1 MSRTPKP
8 PIALLAAA
16 LLAGAGACRERPPE
30 AGAAAVEL
38 PAAAPAAAAAPELE
52 APAGPEVD
60 VREPPAAPPDQVE
73 EYEARRPKTVLQ
85 LQPFR
90 ATTSIQIED
99 DAGNSG
105 VATLIDLNPWIHDW
119 LLLQLQ
125 WLEGDGGEWYHLEN
139 PDPSSQQVV
148 LDPRFVHGLLLR
160 RGGRPWPCDLWG
172 GGALAAARAGSE
184 VEAPLCAGRLYL
196 RNRVEGRKTTLEW
209 ATDFL
214 RDFVWR
220 GEQITVFVR
229 EQFYKDAFLATSEVL
244 EGDGPDAGT
253 RPRPEGAPDRPL
265 VDPRWDGRYLVP
277 VDLGINLENDVPN
290 QVLVGRWYRARRL
303 PGIYVSAIQP
313 GLVSEEVIRAQKGLV
328 NPLDEV
334 ESSALTYMVAF
345 DLERFDVE
353 FALGTEHPRV
363 NWSDRVPALV
373 RDASLPGPDGIGTIS
388 PLVATGIV
396 SPFHE
401 KRVAATFTAGFK
413 RTHGAFRFSE
423 LALKNSGSHYGF
435 IEHGAVLSKL
445 QPDLATAIVRDDGRV
460 ELKTWREE
468 DDADLVRIR
477 HARQN
482 GLPIID
488 HDPETGVST
497 VGALVPKWSLGNWS
511 GSQDKRLRTLRA
523 GLCLQEGREGR
534 FLIYGYFSSVTPSA
548 MARVFAAYHCR
559 YAMLLDMNA
568 LEHTY
573 LAVYR
578 TENSSFVTQH
588 LIEEM
593 SVLDK
598 SVGEQLL
605 PRFVGFSDN
614 RDFFYLVRKEAS

>member
-1 MSRTPKP
+1 MTRPLTAP
-8 PIALLAAA
+8 ATLLAAA
-16 LLAGAGACRERPPE
+16 LLAATGACHDRPPE
-30 AGAAAVEL
+30 AGAAVPLA
-38 PAAAPAAAAAPELE
+38 PAHPAPDAAPAEEP
-52 APAGPEVD
+52 APAV
-60 VREPPAAPPDQVE
+60 VLREPPQAPPEQLE
-73 EYEARRPKTVLQ
+73 EFEARRPKTVIQ
-85 LQPFR
+85 LQKFR
-90 ATTSIQIED
+90 TTTTIQIENE
-99 DAGNSG
+99 AGQFG
-105 VATLIDLNPWIHDW
+105 VATLINVNPWINEW
-119 LLLQLQ
+119 FLLQLQ
-125 WLEGDGGEWYHLEN
+125 WLDGDSGQWFHLEN
-139 PDPSSQQVV
+139 PDPAGQEVA
-148 LDPRFVHGLLLR
+148 LDPRFVHGLMLR
-160 RGGRPWPCDLWG
+160 SGGRPTPCDLW
-172 GGALAAARAGSE
+172 ATNSLAAARASRTA
-184 VEAPLCAGRLYL
+184 EAPLCHGRLYL
-196 RNRVEGRKTTLEW
+196 RNLTEGRKTTLEW

-214 RDFVWR
+214 RDFVWQ
-220 GEQITVFVR
+220 GEKITVFVR
-229 EQFYKDAFLATSEVL
+229 EQFYKDAYLATSEVL
-244 EGDGPDAGT
+244 DGAAPDAAA

-277 VDLGINLENDVPN
+277 ADLGINLENDVAN

-313 GLVSEEVIRAQKGLV
+313 GLVSEEVVRAQKGLV

-345 DLERFDVE
+345 DLARFDLG

-373 RDASLPGPDGIGTIS
+373 RDPSLPGPDGIGTVA
-388 PLVATGIV
+388 PLVMTGIV

-401 KRVAATFTAGFK
+401 KRIAATFTAGFK
-413 RTHGAFRFSE
+413 RTHGAFKFSE
-423 LALKNSGSHYGF
+423 LALKSSGSHYGF

-445 QPDLATAIVRDDGRV
+445 QPDLATAIVWDDGRV
-460 ELKTWREE
+460 ELKTWRGE
-468 DDADLVRIR
+468 DDDALVRIR

-488 HDPETGVST
+488 HDPETGVSK

-511 GSQDKRLRTLRA
+511 GSQDQRLRTLRA
-523 GLCLQEGREGR
+523 GICLQEGQEGR

-548 MARVFAAYHCR
+548 MARVFEAYRCR

-578 TENSSFVTQH
+578 TENSSFITQH

-598 SVGEQLL
+598 SVGDQLL
-605 PRFVGFSDN
+605 PRFVGFADN
-614 RDFFYLVRKEAS
+614 RDFFYLVRKEAP

>member
-1 MSRTPKP
+1 MKRSPLP
-8 PIALLAAA
+8 PVALLAAL
-16 LLAGAGACRERPPE
+16 LLAGGVACRERPPE
-30 AGAAAVEL
+30 AGALRVEL
-38 PAAAPAAAAAPELE
+38 PAPAPAAEPAPTGEEAPAAA
-52 APAGPEVD
+52 
-60 VREPPAAPPDQVE
+60 VREPSSAPPEQVE

-99 DAGNSG
+99 AAGESG
-105 VATLIDLNPWIHDW
+105 VATLVDLNPWIHGW
-119 LLLQLQ
+119 FLLQLQ
-125 WLEGDGGEWYHLEN
+125 WLNGDGGGWYHLEN
-139 PDPSSQQVV
+139 PDPADQEVA
-148 LDPRFVHGLLLR
+148 LDPRFLHGLVLR
-160 RGGRPWPCDLWG
+160 RGGRPWPCDLWAG
-172 GGALAAARAGSE
+172 GSLAAARSGRQ
-184 VEAPLCAGRLYL
+184 VEAPLCDGHLYL

-209 ATDFL
+209 ATDML
-214 RDFVWR
+214 RDFVWQ

-229 EQFYKDAFLATSEVL
+229 EQFYRDAFLATSEVL
-244 EGDGPDAGT
+244 ERADPAAGD
-253 RPRPEGAPDRPL
+253 RPRPRGAPDRPL

-277 VDLGINLENDVPN
+277 VGLGINLENDVAN

-313 GLVSEEVIRAQKGLV
+313 GLVSEEVIRAQRGLV

-345 DLERFDVE
+345 DLDRFDVE

-373 RDASLPGPDGIGTIS
+373 RDASLPGPDGIGTIA
-388 PLVATGIV
+388 PLVSTGLV

-401 KRVAATFTAGFK
+401 QRVAATFTAGFK

-445 QPDLATAIVRDDGRV
+445 QPDLATAIVWDDGRV

-468 DDADLVRIR
+468 DDADLVHIR

-488 HDPETGVST
+488 HDPETGESK

-523 GLCLQEGREGR
+523 GLCLQEGQDGR

-548 MARVFAAYHCR
+548 MARVFEAYHCR

-598 SVGEQLL
+598 SAGDQLL